1 MSDGR
6 YIEDKGAVGGK
17 KREKLCC
24 FGYKFHIF
32 TLFLYYFS
40 NYFSIVMMNVVFL
53 LIEYS
58 LDVVAILRWT
68 HFL

>member
-1 MSDGR
+1 MKIKGR
-6 YIEDKGAVGGK
+6 WGGK
-17 KREKLCC
+17 KQETLCC

-40 NYFSIVMMNVVFL
+40 MVMMNVVFL

-58 LDVVAILRWT
+58 LDVVAILRWK